1 MKINIRHET
10 RYTYDDPITH
20 AVQRLALTPPNFPGQ
35 TVLEWSIE
43 VPGIEAAPEY
53 PDGFGNIVR
62 LCSQTGLEGE
72 LLIVASG
79 IVETSDRNGIVGAL
93 PGEPPTRIYL
103 RRTPLTKTS
112 EGMETAAHSMA
123 AETSDDIERMH
134 RLMAYLKER
143 MRFETE
149 ATDARTSAR
158 DAFAAGHGVCQDFT
172 HVFIAIA
179 RYLGLP
185 ARYVTGYLLLE
196 NEDRAEA
203 QHAWA
208 EVWLPAL
215 GWVGFDATNNV
226 CPTER
231 YVRLCCGL
239 DADSAA
245 PVRGLRMGR
254 GSEALSVLVD
264 VQQVDQ

>member
-1 MKINIRHET
+1 MLIAIHHET
-10 RYTYDDPITH
+10 RYTYDDPVTH
-20 AVQRLALTPPNFPGQ
+20 AVQRLALTPPDFPGQ
-35 TVLEWSIE
+35 NIRDWSIE
-43 VPGIEAAPEY
+43 APGIERAPSY
-53 PDGFGNIVR
+53 RDGFGNVIR
-62 LCSQTGLEGE
+62 LCSQSGLEGE
-72 LLIVASG
+72 LVIIASG
-79 IVETSDRNGIVGAL
+79 AVETSDRNGIVGAL
-93 PGEPPTRIYL
+93 SAEPPPRVFL
-103 RRTPLTKTS
+103 RRTPLTETGD
-112 EGMETAAHSMA
+112 GMIAAADAIAARTA
-123 AETSDDIERMH
+123 DDVDRMH
-134 RLMAYLKER
+134 RLMAFLKDSL
-143 MRFETE
+143 RFDTRV
-149 ATDARTSAR
+149 TDARTPAA

-172 HVFIAIA
+172 HVFVAMA

-185 ARYVTGYLLLE
+185 ARYITGYLLLE

-208 EVWLPAL
+208 EVWIPAL

-254 GSEALSVLVD
+254 GREGLAVLVD
-264 VQQVDQ
+264 VQQANQ